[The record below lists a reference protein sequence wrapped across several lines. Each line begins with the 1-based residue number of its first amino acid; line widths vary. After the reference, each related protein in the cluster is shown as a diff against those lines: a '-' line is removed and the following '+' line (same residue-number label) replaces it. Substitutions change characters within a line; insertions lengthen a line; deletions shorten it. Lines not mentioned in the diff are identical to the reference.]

1 MYTRTAIVMVA
12 SAIALAPAAVPA
24 PGATVPVAASEAGP
38 VPGMD
43 RVSRMVEID
52 GRFVTVSLD
61 VTTVIP
67 GAPLPDG
74 SIPRTE
80 VRLSVSIQDGAPL
93 PEGLAAAR
101 VRFERVRA
109 PQRTIFARLTPLP
122 PTDTGEFELDRDDYV
137 GEITGRFGDAR
148 RLRATVRLVIG
159 QRVILVPMGP
169 VRIGLLALP

>member
-1 MYTRTAIVMVA
+1 MYTRTAIVLIA
-12 SAIALAPAAVPA
+12 SASALVSAAAPAPAAI
-24 PGATVPVAASEAGP
+24 VPVATSEAGP

-52 GRFVTVSLD
+52 GRFVTVSLE

-74 SIPRTE
+74 PIPRTE

-122 PTDTGEFELDRDDYV
+122 PTDTGEFELDRDDYL
-137 GEITGRFGDAR
+137 GEITGRFGEAR

-159 QRVILVPMGP
+159 ERVILVPMGP